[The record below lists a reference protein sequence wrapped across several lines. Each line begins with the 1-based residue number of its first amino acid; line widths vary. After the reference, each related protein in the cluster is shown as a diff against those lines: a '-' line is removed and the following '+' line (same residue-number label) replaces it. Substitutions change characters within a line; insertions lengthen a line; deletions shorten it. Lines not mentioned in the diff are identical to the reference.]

1 MSNLGLFRLGKRRL
15 REDLINV
22 YKYLKGGGRQRDEA
36 RLFSMV
42 CRDRTRNNDLELV
55 HRNFHTNTPK
65 NFFRVM
71 VTEHWNKLPREVVES
86 PTVEIFKICLDVYLC
101 SLLEC
106 TCFSRR
112 AGLNDLLRFFPTPA
126 IL

>member
-1 MSNLGLFRLGKRRL
+1 LSNLGLFRLGKRRL

-22 YKYLKGGGRQRDEA
+22 CKYLKGGGRQRHEA

-86 PTVEIFKICLDVYLC
+86 PTVDIQDPYEHLP
-101 SLLEC
+101 
-106 TCFSRR
+106 
-112 AGLNDLLRFFPTPA
+112 G
-126 IL
+126 